1 MRAANFADFD
11 QALDQA
17 LDAVQ
22 LDGSDPRLGVA
33 SIKSTIVAGL
43 MGMARDQG
51 VPCEGWFAGLRLG
64 PAQFAASTLESLP
77 YLSYRQA
84 SQIIRRAIRSLPGQG
99 HGLAL
104 GARQDIGSFGLL
116 GLAMLTAPDFAQA
129 LRLAIRYAPITGA
142 MVELAIEDVPEG
154 LAVVATTRDHDREL
168 EPFLCEELFVSSLE
182 LCRGLLGQR
191 FRPRLLELAY
201 PAPGYADRYTGT
213 FECEVRFNSARHRVV
228 IDRAWLSTPMP
239 AHNPLTAQQV
249 QALCDAQMPSGSDHE
264 EIVVLVERLL
274 RARLADNPRLVDIAG
289 ELHVTERTLRRQ
301 LQAAHTSFTAIHD
314 RVRSESARRMLKA
327 PGLSIAQIGAA
338 VGFKDAREFRRA
350 FKRWTGVAP
359 QSLRNAG
366 KSPARPRAATM
377 PG

>member
-1 MRAANFADFD
+1 MRAADFADLD
-11 QALDQA
+11 HALDQA
-17 LDAVQ
+17 FEGGQ
-22 LDGSDPRLGVA
+22 LNGSDPRLGVA

-43 MGMARDQG
+43 MAMARERG
-51 VPCEGWFAGLRLG
+51 VACEPWFAGLRLG
-64 PAQFAASTLESLP
+64 PAQFGPSPLDSPP

-84 SQIIRRAIRSLPGQG
+84 SLIIRRALRSLPGEG

-129 LRLAIRYAPITGA
+129 LRLGIRYAPLTGA
-142 MVELAIEDVPEG
+142 MVELSIEEVPEG
-154 LAVVATTRDHDREL
+154 LAVVAGTRDHDREL

-191 FRPRLLELAY
+191 FRPRALELGY
-201 PAPGYADRYTGT
+201 PPPEYADRYTVT
-213 FECEVRFNSARHRVV
+213 FECPVRFHSARHRVV

-239 AHNPLTAQQV
+239 AHNPVTARHV
-249 QALCDAQMPSGSDHE
+249 LALCDAQMPADGDHS
-264 EIVVLVERLL
+264 EIVVLIERLL

-301 LQAAHTSFTAIHD
+301 LQAAQTSFTAIHD
-314 RVRSESARRMLKA
+314 RVRSESARRMLGEA
-327 PGLSIAQIGAA
+327 RLSIAQIGAA

-359 QSLRNAG
+359 QSLRSARQV
-366 KSPARPRAATM
+366 PARRARTVPA
-377 PG
+377 